1 MSYNAQISRTNPACI
16 FFLIDQSGSMSDPF
30 GGDNTKR
37 NKAFGVADAINRLLQ
52 NLGIKCARAEGIRDY
67 FEVGVIGYG
76 AHVAPA
82 FGGILKD
89 RELIPISQVAGNPIR
104 IEERTRQVEDGAGG
118 LVNQTVRF
126 PVWFDPVAD
135 NGTPMCQALLK
146 AQSILQNWIGS
157 HPTSFPPIIIN
168 ITDGESTDG
177 DPSNLAQ
184 SIQQLATN
192 DGNVL
197 LFNVHI
203 SSKKVSP
210 IEFPDNEENLP
221 DEHARL
227 LFRCSSILPEVMRNY
242 AQQMGYTMSDL
253 TKGFVFNADM
263 VAVIKFL
270 DIGTKV
276 SDLR

>member
-1 MSYNAQISRTNPACI
+1 MSYNAQISRINPACI

-118 LVNQTVRF
+118 
-126 PVWFDPVAD
+126 W
-135 NGTPMCQALLK
+135 
-146 AQSILQNWIGS
+146 
-157 HPTSFPPIIIN
+157 
-168 ITDGESTDG
+168 
-177 DPSNLAQ
+177 
-184 SIQQLATN
+184 
-192 DGNVL
+192 
-197 LFNVHI
+197 
-203 SSKKVSP
+203 
-210 IEFPDNEENLP
+210 
-221 DEHARL
+221 
-227 LFRCSSILPEVMRNY
+227 
-242 AQQMGYTMSDL
+242 
-253 TKGFVFNADM
+253 
-263 VAVIKFL
+263 
-270 DIGTKV
+270 
-276 SDLR
+276 

>member
-1 MSYNAQISRTNPACI
+1 M
-16 FFLIDQSGSMSDPF
+16 
-30 GGDNTKR
+30 
-37 NKAFGVADAINRLLQ
+37 ADAINRLLQ

-67 FEVGVIGYG
+67 FDVGVIGYG
-76 AHVAPA
+76 KHVLPA
-82 FGGILKD
+82 FGGTLKGM
-89 RELIPISQVAGNPIR
+89 ELAAISQVAGNPIR

-118 LVNQTVRF
+118 LVNQTVKF
-126 PVWFDPVAD
+126 PIWFDPVAE
-135 NGTPMCQALLK
+135 NGTPMCEALTK

-157 HPTSFPPIIIN
+157 HATSFPPILIN

-177 DPSNLAQ
+177 DPSKLAG

-203 SSKKVSP
+203 SSKKASP
-210 IEFPDNEENLP
+210 IEFPDSEENLP

-242 AQQMGYTMSDL
+242 AQQMGYAMTDL